1 MAWFVKSRLLLK
13 VTTGLSAGVSA
24 IVLAIS
30 TSDVNGN
37 TWTRST
43 RDKFALG
50 KVSATWT
57 TSFQPTI
64 YWDKNWD
71 RYLYLLR
78 LQIHQFNPFTTKV
91 FIQKKFH
98 TERAIATCL
107 LSSES
112 SNHPYLDRLYLL
124 FMWPRY
130 SKV

>member
-13 VTTGLSAGVSA
+13 VTTGLAAGVSA
-24 IVLAIS
+24 IVLAIG

-57 TSFQPTI
+57 TSFQSTT

-78 LQIHQFNPFTTKV
+78 LQIH
-91 FIQKKFH
+91 
-98 TERAIATCL
+98 
-107 LSSES
+107 
-112 SNHPYLDRLYLL
+112 
-124 FMWPRY
+124 
-130 SKV
+130 